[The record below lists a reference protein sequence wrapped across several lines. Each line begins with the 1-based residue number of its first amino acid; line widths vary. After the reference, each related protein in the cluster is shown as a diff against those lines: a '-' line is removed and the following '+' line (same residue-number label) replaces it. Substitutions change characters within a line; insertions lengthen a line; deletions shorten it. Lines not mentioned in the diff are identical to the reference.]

1 MAMRHLG
8 MACVAGAVLAGCGG
22 GSGNG
27 GNAEAPR
34 LLADTGTVGTGAAA
48 GTANAPRIMEN
59 LGRGVVAVRTATK
72 NTFISWR
79 LLGLDPDGIAFNVYR
94 SADGAAPVKLNA
106 TPLTQGTNY
115 LDTTA
120 NMAVANTYTVRPVV
134 DGVEGAASA
143 GATLSA
149 NHTIEPMVR
158 VPLSALP
165 GAGYYTKYLWVG
177 DLDGDGEYD
186 FVVDRL
192 APFDPT
198 NDDIGLGNQYLEA
211 YKRDGTRLWQI
222 DLGPNS
228 RNTYN
233 IHPGSTT
240 LSMGMYDGVTVY
252 DLDGDGKAE
261 VVLKVANGVKFG
273 DGSTFTDSDNEKQYI
288 AVLNG
293 TTGTPLAT
301 RAFPTTYYAQGGALG
316 TQLGI
321 GYADGVTPTIYFWGR
336 NRNKDK
342 SFNNVFAS
350 WSWNGGTTITENWV
364 LPLTEKDGYWPSH
377 QMRIIDLDGDGK
389 DEVLTGNF
397 AVNSNGTTRYILP
410 GVVHGDRFYVGKLD
424 ATSSGMQGYGIQQNN
439 PSGLLEYYYDATNGN
454 ILWSH
459 STTPG
464 TLVDVGRGIVGDID
478 PASPGYEV
486 WSYRGGVFSNGNT
499 QLTATNPWPNQI
511 LWWDGDLRTEEIGTE
526 VIDKWDP
533 VAGAKTRV
541 LTMYKN
547 GCSFGGRDNPVFFGD
562 ILGDWRTEVV
572 CMNTDMTELQVYT
585 TNIATTTRLY
595 TMMHNPAYR
604 NHTTIK
610 GYMQSPLPDYY
621 LGTGMSMPPAPNIR
635 YAGTGTFQA
644 EAAVVGGGSV
654 VMSNRAGYNGS
665 GFVDFPASGGSLQFN
680 NINGGAG
687 GTRTIRIRYANGNPN
702 PRIGVLKV
710 NGVAQ
715 NVTFRI
721 TGSWDKWITIDVP
734 VTLAAG
740 LNNTLRLESTG
751 QDIANIDEIVVP

>member
-1 MAMRHLG
+1 MKRSGLYLVTVIVSGAILA
-8 MACVAGAVLAGCGG
+8 AC
-22 GSGNG
+22 GSGTANEPG
-27 GNAEAPR
+27 QTSTR
-34 LLADTGTVGTGAAA
+34 LLATTSTAASSTSPA
-48 GTANAPRIMEN
+48 RMMEN
-59 LGRGVVAVRTATK
+59 LGRGVVAVRAATASA
-72 NTFISWR
+72 FISWR
-79 LLGLDPDGIAFNVYR
+79 LLGLDAPDTAFNVYR
-94 SADGAAPVKLNA
+94 SANGAAPVKLNG
-106 TPLTQGTNY
+106 TPLTGGTNY
-115 LDTTA
+115 TDTTA
-120 NMAVANTYTVRPVV
+120 NFTLANTYTVRPVV
-134 DGVEGAASA
+134 GGVEQAPSEGFLL
-143 GATLSA
+143 TA
-149 NHTIEPMVR
+149 NHAIEPMMR
-158 VPLSALP
+158 IPLAPLP
-165 GAGYYTKYLWVG
+165 GASYETKYLWVG

-192 APFDPT
+192 APLDAT
-198 NDDIGLGNQYLEA
+198 NNDIGLGNQYLEA

-273 DGSTFTDSDNEKQYI
+273 DGTTFTDPDNEKQYI

-293 TTGTPLAT
+293 MTGTPLAT
-301 RAFPTTYYAQGGALG
+301 RPFPTTFYTQGGALG

-321 GYADGVTPTIYFWGR
+321 GYADGVSPTIYFWGR

-342 SFNNVFAS
+342 TFNNVFAS
-350 WSWNGGTTITENWV
+350 WSWKGGSTITENWV

-397 AVNSNGTTRYILP
+397 AINSNGTARYQLP
-410 GVVHGDRFYVGKLD
+410 GVIHGDRFYVGKFD
-424 ATSSGMQGYGIQQNN
+424 SISGGMRGYGIQQNN

-478 PASPGYEV
+478 PASPGFEV
-486 WSYRGGVFSNGNT
+486 WSYRGGVFNGSNV

-511 LWWDGDLRTEEIGTE
+511 LWWDGDLRTEEIGSE
-526 VIDKWDP
+526 VIDKWNP

-541 LTMYKN
+541 LTMYHN

-572 CMNTDMTELQVYT
+572 CTNSAMTELQIFT
-585 TNIATTTRLY
+585 TNIPTTTRLY

-604 NHTTIK
+604 NHTTLK

-621 LGTGMSMPPAPNIR
+621 LGEGMSPPPAPNIR
-635 YAGTGTFQA
+635 Y
-644 EAAVVGGGSV
+644 VGGGTRQAESATLGGGTIV
-654 VMSNRAGYNGS
+654 ATDRAGYQGT
-665 GFVDFPASGGSLQFN
+665 GFIDFPASGGSAQFDQ
-680 NINGGAG
+680 IAG
-687 GTRTIRIRYANGNPN
+687 GPGGVKTMTIRYANGNPT
-702 PRIGVLKV
+702 PRTGVLKV

-715 NVTFRI
+715 SIRFNI
-721 TGSWDKWITIDVP
+721 TGSWTTWATMNVP

-740 LNNTLRLESTG
+740 SNNTVRFESTG
-751 QDIANIDEIVVP
+751 QDLGNIDEIAFP